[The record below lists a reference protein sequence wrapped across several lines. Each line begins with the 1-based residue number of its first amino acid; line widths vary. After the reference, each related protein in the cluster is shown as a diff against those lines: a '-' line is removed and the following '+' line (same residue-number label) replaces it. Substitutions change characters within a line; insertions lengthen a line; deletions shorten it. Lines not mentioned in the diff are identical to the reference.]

1 MKEQKYFCKI
11 SCFHGGVVV
20 VVVVIKAFALLRCYA
35 A

>member
-20 VVVVIKAFALLRCYA
+20 VVVIKAFALLRCYA